1 MDFTTKTAMGRAIKA
16 LCEAEKKEYRTAI
29 RYARKFNR
37 LNRQYGRAVG
47 KPSQLTLKNSDK
59 MSKLINDIIS
69 MDRTDFKEVIRCAK
83 HYRQFYFEPPGPSWL
98 RTSNPLRSGR
108 TDRNTLDLAQL
119 SFHAQQSH
127 WLRLRHSLM

>member
-29 RYARKFNR
+29 RYARRFNR

-83 HYRQFYFEPPGPSWL
+83 HYRRAEEL
-98 RTSNPLRSGR
+98 RQKALRFQNALDKDYGIRSNA
-108 TDRNTLDLAQL
+108 NTKGLEYELTN
-119 SFHAQQSH
+119 
-127 WLRLRHSLM
+127 

>member
-83 HYRQFYFEPPGPSWL
+83 HYRRAEEL
-98 RTSNPLRSGR
+98 RQKALRFQNALDKDYGIRSNA
-108 TDRNTLDLAQL
+108 NTKGLEYELTN
-119 SFHAQQSH
+119 
-127 WLRLRHSLM
+127 

>member
-83 HYRQFYFEPPGPSWL
+83 HYRRAEEL
-98 RTSNPLRSGR
+98 RQKALRFQNALDKDYCIRSNA
-108 TDRNTLDLAQL
+108 NTKGLEYELTN
-119 SFHAQQSH
+119 
-127 WLRLRHSLM
+127 

>member
-1 MDFTTKTAMGRAIKA
+1 MDFTTKTAMGSAIKA

-83 HYRQFYFEPPGPSWL
+83 HYRRAEEL
-98 RTSNPLRSGR
+98 RQKALRFQNALDKDYGIRSNA
-108 TDRNTLDLAQL
+108 NTKGLEYELTN
-119 SFHAQQSH
+119 
-127 WLRLRHSLM
+127 